1 MGGVLAAS
9 ASVSMTDAV
18 TSLMGVV
25 STVMKTIT
33 GDAVLMTFFCAG
45 IIGIAIAVVKS
56 YANRRIC
63 NMQNSAGVVLS
74 APAFI
79 NLKRRVI

>member
-1 MGGVLAAS
+1 MGEVLAAS

-33 GDAVLMTFFCAG
+33 GDAVLMPFFCAG
-45 IIGIAIAVVKS
+45 IIGIAIAVVKKL
-56 YANRRIC
+56 R
-63 NMQNSAGVVLS
+63 
-74 APAFI
+74 
-79 NLKRRVI
+79 